1 MFGISW
7 VEWLGYL
14 ASILIGISMF
24 MKDIVKLRF
33 INLIGSILFAIYG
46 FIIKAYPVAIINV
59 IIAFVNIY
67 YIYDITK
74 KKWWYF
80 VNFFV

>member
-74 KKWWYF
+74 KK
-80 VNFFV
+80 

>member
-1 MFGISW
+1 
-7 VEWLGYL
+7 
-14 ASILIGISMF
+14 MF